1 MGKMKLG
8 NNEASPKRL
17 AKDITVSAGVNL
29 ESAITSRE
37 ADLQSAQIESLYQA
51 GQAMIA
57 MSTLIDEGVH
67 TSWL

>member
-1 MGKMKLG
+1 MGTMKLG
-8 NNEASPKRL
+8 GDEASPKRL
-17 AKDITVSAGVNL
+17 AKDITVSAGVDL
-29 ESAITSRE
+29 ESSITTRQS
-37 ADLQSAQIESLYQA
+37 DLQSTQIESLYQA

>member
-1 MGKMKLG
+1 MGKLKLG
-8 NNEASPKRL
+8 QKNVSPTRL
-17 AKDITVSAGVNL
+17 AQDIAVSAGVTL
-29 ESAITSRE
+29 DTATATHE
-37 ADLQSAQIESLYQA
+37 AALQSTQIESLYQA